1 MVKSEQVKRNNLIIQ
16 YKTHIETLKLE
27 DIDVDKT
34 IQKAFLNSF
43 DNVLSIMLNGEI
55 IYAKAR

>member
-1 MVKSEQVKRNNLIIQ
+1 MVENEQVKRNNLIIL

-27 DIDVDKT
+27 NVDVDKA
-34 IQKAFLNSF
+34 IQKAFLSHF
-43 DNVLSIMLNGEI
+43 DSVLSIMLNGEI

>member
-1 MVKSEQVKRNNLIIQ
+1 MSTKEKRNNLIIQ
-16 YKTHIETLKLE
+16 YKTHIETFKLE
-27 DIDVDKT
+27 DVDVDKA
-34 IQKAFLNSF
+34 IQNTFLSSF

>member
-16 YKTHIETLKLE
+16 YKTRIETLKLE
-27 DIDVDKT
+27 DIDVDKA
-34 IQKAFLNSF
+34 IQKAFLSSF
-43 DNVLSIMLNGEI
+43 DNVLSIILNGEI

>member
-1 MVKSEQVKRNNLIIQ
+1 MAKNEQIERNNLIIQ

>member
-1 MVKSEQVKRNNLIIQ
+1 MAKSEQIERNKLIIQ

-27 DIDVDKT
+27 DIDVDKA

-43 DNVLSIMLNGEI
+43 DNVLSIILNGEI
-55 IYAKAR
+55 VYAKAR

>member
-1 MVKSEQVKRNNLIIQ
+1 MSTKEKRNNLIIQ

-27 DIDVDKT
+27 DINVDKA
-34 IQKAFLNSF
+34 IQKAFLSSF